1 MWSFGALLFE
11 IWSLGHKPFE
21 EYTNLEVDMKASRSE
36 WANQRQEDSVSYK
49 NFCQGNYI
57 HNDRCFSYLG
67 TIPLNVSYSQCQVP
81 RYVEGA
87 CCKMSA
93 AVEIN
98 FMYLTYN
105 KMSATINKCQL
116 SCLEMLGTY
125 PIA

>member
-1 MWSFGALLFE
+1 
-11 IWSLGHKPFE
+11 
-21 EYTNLEVDMKASRSE
+21 
-36 WANQRQEDSVSYK
+36 
-49 NFCQGNYI
+49 
-57 HNDRCFSYLG
+57 
-67 TIPLNVSYSQCQVP
+67 
-81 RYVEGA
+81 
-87 CCKMSA
+87 MSA